1 MSKYIVLVMMAV
13 VFAMFWKGVEVL
25 GPSNTN
31 KDILYEGPKKTVEQR
46 WQDAYDWM
54 KDNVKINPNNFFKRE
69 LDILPPH
76 FVNTV
81 VKAHEADIENMR
93 KWIYENCSGRY
104 SITKDIIYDGDTS
117 RSITVLGFENPGDL
131 TLFALSGKAQINQ
144 N

>member
-1 MSKYIVLVMMAV
+1 MKVQRR
-13 VFAMFWKGVEVL
+13 
-25 GPSNTN
+25 PPN
-31 KDILYEGPKKTVEQR
+31 KDGRPLLNGWRE
-46 WQDAYDWM
+46 
-54 KDNVKINPNNFFKRE
+54 NVRINPNNFFNRE

-81 VKAHEADIENMR
+81 VKAHDSDIELMK

-104 SITKDIIYDGDTS
+104 SITKDVKYEGDTS
-117 RSITVLGFENPGDL
+117 RSVTVIGFENPGDL